1 MKTYSYKKVFQFV
14 VVAILLLSGT
24 VVGYF
29 WISREHQYQLETMQ
43 RIHEDHVALR
53 KAEVRAIVEQL
64 VEEIAFHQAEV
75 EDRLKRNIAEKVRAA
90 IDIAAAIHAREGEIR
105 DEAEVKQL
113 IIETLMPL
121 RFFDGRGYYWIHDTD
136 HVLVAHPFREGS
148 IGGDDTDLE
157 DSEGQLL
164 IQDFVSAALSDS
176 RGGFVDYYWSKPEI
190 DERYHRQLGRKKIAY
205 LELFEPYNWV
215 IGVGEYVEDVEAQTQ
230 EAMIRRIASVRFG
243 EAGYIFNHDRH
254 GVCLNHVNE
263 EVIGQNRWELL
274 DASGMK
280 LVQELDRVGRQP
292 GGGFLEYVATID
304 PRTGE
309 PAKKLSFVR
318 SVDDW
323 GWVMGAGVY
332 IEDIEARLAEVQAGM
347 HQRLVLNIL
356 IAGIALG
363 ITAMLVLLVSQRMA
377 AWFSR
382 ELNLIVS
389 RSESGEDAPVDL
401 GSLHIAELREIGEK
415 SNMVLAQN
423 AKIQA
428 QLLQAQKMESVG
440 ILAGGVAHDFNNLLH
455 VMRGNIELLA
465 RNPSIDPQGATRL
478 KSVTTSLDRAARLVQ
493 QLLLFSRKVESG
505 KEPVDLNQEV
515 RDAAQMLERTIP
527 KMIALEL
534 RLDPAARTISGDPVQ
549 VEQALL
555 NLANNAVDAMPEG
568 GRLII
573 ETRNVDLY
581 ANFVASNPG
590 SSVGPHVLLTVAD
603 TGCGMDAATLRQAF
617 DPFFTT
623 KEVGQGTGLGLA
635 SVYGIVKSHGG
646 YIHCYSEP
654 GQGTTFRI
662 YLPAADP
669 YEAGPDKPHQ
679 PEAAIKANRDGD
691 SNVRTILVV
700 DDEPTI
706 RELTQE
712 ALEDFGYAVLHAA
725 SGEEALDIYQEH
737 GQTIALVLLDLNMPG
752 MGGHKCLQELLRLN
766 PTVRVVIS
774 SGYSATGQAAESLKS
789 GAVGFIG
796 KPYQLKELEATVRE
810 ALGKEEE

>member
-1 MKTYSYKKVFQFV
+1 MKTYSYKKIFQFV

-75 EDRLKRNIAEKVRAA
+75 EDRLKRSIAEKVRTA
-90 IDIAAAIHAREGEIR
+90 IDIAAAIHAREGDRR

-121 RFFDGRGYYWIHDTD
+121 RFFDGRGYYWIHGTD
-136 HVLVAHPFREGS
+136 HVLVAHPYREGS
-148 IGGDDTDLE
+148 IGGDDTDLV
-157 DSEGQLL
+157 DSQGQLL

-176 RGGFVDYYWSKPEI
+176 RGGFVDYYWSKPEV
-190 DERYHRQLGRKKIAY
+190 DERYHRELGQKKIAY
-205 LELFEPYNWV
+205 LQLFEPYNWV
-215 IGVGEYVEDVEAQTQ
+215 IGVGEYVEDVEAQVQ
-230 EAMIRRIASVRFG
+230 KAMIRRIAAVRFG
-243 EAGYIFNHDRH
+243 EAGYIFNHDRN

-263 EVIGQNRWELL
+263 DVIGRNRWEIL

-332 IEDIEARLAEVQAGM
+332 FQDIEARLANVQASM
-347 HQRLVLNIL
+347 NQRLVINIL

-363 ITAMLVLLVSQRMA
+363 MTAMLVLLVSQRMS

-382 ELNLIVS
+382 ELSLIVS
-389 RSESGEDAPVDL
+389 GSKSGEDTPVDL
-401 GSLHIAELREIGEK
+401 DALRIAELREIGAK
-415 SNMVLAQN
+415 SNMVLTQK

-465 RNPSIDPQGATRL
+465 RNPSIDSQGAVRL

-505 KEPVDLNQEV
+505 REPVDLNQEV

-527 KMIALEL
+527 KMIALDL
-534 RLDPAARTISGDPVQ
+534 RLDPAIRTISGDPVQ

-573 ETRNVDLY
+573 ETRNVDLD
-581 ANFVASNPG
+581 ANFVGSHPG
-590 SSVGPHVLLTVAD
+590 STVGPHVLLTVTD
-603 TGCGMDAATLRQAF
+603 TGCGMDEATLRQAF

-635 SVYGIVKSHGG
+635 SLYGIVTSHGG

-662 YLPAADP
+662 YLPAADRF
-669 YEAGPDKPHQ
+669 ESGPDELHQ
-679 PEAAIKANRDGD
+679 PEAATKASRDGD
-691 SNVRTILVV
+691 NGVRTILVV

-706 RELTQE
+706 RELSRE
-712 ALEDFGYAVLHAA
+712 ALEDFGYVVLCAA
-725 SGEEALDIYQEH
+725 NGEEALDIYREH
-737 GQTIALVLLDLNMPG
+737 GQTIDLILLDLNMPG
-752 MGGHKCLQELLRLN
+752 MGGHKCLRELLRLN
-766 PTVRVVIS
+766 PTVRVLIS
-774 SGYSATGQAAESLKS
+774 SGYSANGQAGESLKS
-789 GAVGFIG
+789 GATGFIG
-796 KPYQLKELEATVRE
+796 KPYQLKELETAVRE
-810 ALGKEEE
+810 ALGGE

>member
-1 MKTYSYKKVFQFV
+1 MKTYSYKKVFQVV
-14 VVAILLLSGT
+14 VVAILLLSGA
-24 VVGYF
+24 VVGYV
-29 WISREHQYQLETMQ
+29 WIKREHQYQLETMQ

-64 VEEIAFHQAEV
+64 VDEIAFHQAEV
-75 EDRLKRNIAEKVRAA
+75 EDRLKRNILEKVRVA
-90 IDIAAAIHAREGEIR
+90 IDIATAIHARESGAR
-105 DEAEVKQL
+105 DEAEVRQL
-113 IIETLMPL
+113 IIDALMPL
-121 RFFDGRGYYWIHDTD
+121 RFFNGRGYYWIHDTD
-136 HVLVAHPFREGS
+136 HILVAHPFREGS
-148 IGGDDTDLE
+148 IGGDDTDLV
-157 DSEGQLL
+157 DSQGQLL
-164 IQDFVSAALSDS
+164 IQSFVSAALSDS

-190 DERYHRQLGRKKIAY
+190 DERYHRELGRKKIAY
-205 LELFEPYNWV
+205 LQLFEPYNWV

-230 EAMIRRIASVRFG
+230 EAMIRRIAAVRFG

-254 GVCLNHVNE
+254 GVCLNHINE
-263 EVIGQNRWELL
+263 EVIGRNRWELL

-304 PRTGE
+304 PRTGA

-318 SVDDW
+318 SVDGW

-332 IEDIEARLAEVQAGM
+332 FEDIEARLAEVQASM
-347 HQRLVLNIL
+347 QQRLIVNIL

-363 ITAMLVLLVSQRMA
+363 ITAMLVLVVSQRMA

-389 RSESGEDAPVDL
+389 RGESGENAPVDL
-401 GSLHIAELREIGEK
+401 DALRIAELREIGAK

-465 RNPSIDPQGATRL
+465 RNPSIDPQGAARL

-515 RDAAQMLERTIP
+515 REAAQMLERTIP

-534 RLDPAARTISGDPVQ
+534 RLDPAVRPISGDPVQ
-549 VEQALL
+549 VEQVLL
-555 NLANNAVDAMPEG
+555 NLANNAVDAMPDG

-573 ETRNVDLY
+573 ETSNVDLD
-581 ANFVASNPG
+581 ANFVGGHPG
-590 SSVGPHVLLTVAD
+590 ATVGRHVLLTVTD
-603 TGCGMDAATLRQAF
+603 TGCGMDEATLKQAF

-635 SVYGIVKSHGG
+635 SVYGVVKSHGG
-646 YIHCYSEP
+646 LIHCYSEP
-654 GQGTTFRI
+654 GQGTTFRV
-662 YLPAADP
+662 YLPAADSF
-669 YEAGPDKPHQ
+669 EAGLDEPLQ
-679 PEAAIKANRDGD
+679 PKASLKTNMDGVND
-691 SNVRTILVV
+691 ARTVLVV
-700 DDEPTI
+700 DDESTI

-712 ALEDFGYAVLHAA
+712 ALEDFGYVVLHAA
-725 SGEEALDIYQEH
+725 NGEEALAIYQEH
-737 GQTIALVLLDLNMPG
+737 GQTIDLVLLDLNMPG
-752 MGGHKCLQELLRLN
+752 MGGHKCLQELLRLD
-766 PTVRVVIS
+766 PAVRVLIS
-774 SGYSATGQAAESLKS
+774 SGYSANGQARESLKS

-796 KPYQLKELEATVRE
+796 KPYQLKELEAAVRG
-810 ALGKEEE
+810 ALGKE

>member
-1 MKTYSYKKVFQFV
+1 MKTYSYKKVFQVV

-29 WISREHQYQLETMQ
+29 WIKREHQYQLETMQ
-43 RIHEDHVALR
+43 RIHEDHFALR
-53 KAEVRAIVEQL
+53 KAEVRAIVQQL

-75 EDRLKRNIAEKVRAA
+75 EDRLKRNILEKVRVA
-90 IDIAAAIHAREGEIR
+90 IDIATAIHARESGSR
-105 DEAEVKQL
+105 DEAEVRQL
-113 IIETLMPL
+113 IIDALMPL
-121 RFFDGRGYYWIHDTD
+121 RFFNGRGYYWIHDTD
-136 HVLVAHPFREGS
+136 HILVAHPFREGS
-148 IGGDDTDLE
+148 IGGDDTDLV
-157 DSEGQLL
+157 DSQGQLL
-164 IQDFVSAALSDS
+164 IQSFVAAALSDS

-205 LELFEPYNWV
+205 LQLFEPYNWV

-230 EAMIRRIASVRFG
+230 EAMIRRIAAVRYG
-243 EAGYIFNHDRH
+243 EVGYIFNHTRE
-254 GVCLNHVNE
+254 GVCLNHVNKE
-263 EVIGQNRWELL
+263 NIGRNRWELL

-323 GWVMGAGVY
+323 GWVLGTGVY

-347 HQRLVLNIL
+347 NQRLVVNVL
-356 IAGIALG
+356 IAGIALCV
-363 ITAMLVLLVSQRMA
+363 TAMLVLLVSHRMA

-382 ELNLIVS
+382 ELDLIVS
-389 RSESGEDAPVDL
+389 RSESGEDTPVDL
-401 GSLHIAELREIGEK
+401 NALRIAELREIGAK
-415 SNMVLAQN
+415 SNMVLAQK

-455 VMRGNIELLA
+455 VMRGNIELLIRSVSSDSQSAA
-465 RNPSIDPQGATRL
+465 RME
-478 KSVTTSLDRAARLVQ
+478 SVTKSLDRAARLVQ
-493 QLLLFSRKVESG
+493 QLLLFSRKAESG

-515 RDAAQMLERTIP
+515 REAAQMLERTIP

-534 RLDPAARTISGDPVQ
+534 RLNPAVRPISGDPVLM
-549 VEQALL
+549 EQILL

-573 ETRNVDLY
+573 ETSNVELDS
-581 ANFVASNPG
+581 NFVVSHPG
-590 SSVGPHVLLTVAD
+590 SSVGCHVLLTVTD
-603 TGCGMDAATLRQAF
+603 TGCGMDEATLKQAF

-662 YLPAADP
+662 FLPAADP
-669 YEAGPDKPHQ
+669 FEEGSGEPHQ
-679 PEAAIKANRDGD
+679 PEAKPKADMDGD
-691 SNVRTILVV
+691 NDVRTILVV

-712 ALEDFGYAVLHAA
+712 ALEDFGYVVLHAA
-725 SGEEALDIYQEH
+725 NGEEALDIYQEH
-737 GQTIALVLLDLNMPG
+737 GQTIDLVLLDLNMPG
-752 MGGHKCLQELLRLN
+752 MGGHKCLQELLRLD
-766 PTVRVVIS
+766 PAVRVLIS
-774 SGYSATGQAAESLKS
+774 SGYSANGQARESLKS
-789 GAVGFIG
+789 GAAGFIG
-796 KPYQLKELEATVRE
+796 KPYQLKELEAAVRE
-810 ALGKEEE
+810 ALGRE

>member
-1 MKTYSYKKVFQFV
+1 MKTYSYKKVFQVV
-14 VVAILLLSGT
+14 VVAILLLSGA

-29 WISREHQYQLETMQ
+29 WIKREHQYQLETMQ

-53 KAEVRAIVEQL
+53 KAEVRAIVRQL

-75 EDRLKRNIAEKVRAA
+75 EDRLKRNILEKVRAA

-148 IGGDDTDLE
+148 IGGDDTDLV
-157 DSEGQLL
+157 DSQGQLL

-190 DERYHRQLGRKKIAY
+190 DERYHRELGRKKIAY
-205 LELFEPYNWV
+205 LQLFEPYNWV

-230 EAMIRRIASVRFG
+230 EAMIRRIASVSFG

-263 EVIGQNRWELL
+263 EVIGRNRWELL

-332 IEDIEARLAEVQAGM
+332 FEDIEARLAEVQAGM

-363 ITAMLVLLVSQRMA
+363 ITAMLVLLVSHRMA
-377 AWFSR
+377 TWFSR

-389 RSESGEDAPVDL
+389 RSESGEDTPVDL
-401 GSLHIAELREIGEK
+401 DALRIAELREIGAK

-455 VMRGNIELLA
+455 VIRGNIELLA
-465 RNPSIDPQGATRL
+465 RNPSIDPRGSARL
-478 KSVTTSLDRAARLVQ
+478 ESVTKSLDRAARLVQ

-505 KEPVDLNQEV
+505 RDPVDLNHEV
-515 RDAAQMLERTIP
+515 REAAQMLERTIP
-527 KMIALEL
+527 KMVALEL
-534 RLDPAARTISGDPVQ
+534 RLDPEVHPISGDPVQ

-573 ETRNVDLY
+573 ETSNVELD
-581 ANFVASNPG
+581 ANFVGSHPG
-590 SSVGPHVLLTVAD
+590 STVGRHVLLAVTD
-603 TGCGMDAATLRQAF
+603 TGCGMDEATLKQVY

-623 KEVGQGTGLGLA
+623 KEVGQGTGLGLS

-654 GQGTTFRI
+654 GQGSTFRI
-662 YLPAADP
+662 YLPAAEGDEP
-669 YEAGPDKPHQ
+669 GPDAPDQ
-679 PEAAIKANRDGD
+679 LETATTVSMDGD
-691 SNVRTILVV
+691 QGGQTILVV
-700 DDEPTI
+700 DDEPEI

-712 ALEDFGYAVLHAA
+712 ALEDFGYAVHSAA
-725 SGEEALDIYQEH
+725 NGEEALDIYQEH
-737 GQTIALVLLDLNMPG
+737 GQTIDLILLDLNMPG
-752 MGGHKCLQELLRLN
+752 MGGHNCLQELLHLD
-766 PTVRVVIS
+766 PAVRVLIS
-774 SGYSATGQAAESLKS
+774 SGYSANGQARESLKS
-789 GAVGFIG
+789 GAAGFIG
-796 KPYQLKELEATVRE
+796 KPYQLKELEAAVRE
-810 ALGKEEE
+810 ALGKE